1 MDPEQ
6 RWKRKKEIFAA
17 AAELTKEKR
26 DAFLQE
32 QCADDADLRLEVGQ
46 LLDQLS
52 VDDRTERLLP
62 VEAQPQQSPESLRP
76 GSVLA
81 SRFRIV
87 RLLGRG
93 GMGEVYEAEDA
104 TLGGRVALKTL
115 RPELATDQLFLQRF
129 MREVNLARQITHP
142 NICRVFDVGFEGQLA
157 FLTMELLRGQSLAE
171 RIRNGPQLGIAEV
184 RKYACQILDA
194 LTAAH
199 AKRITH
205 RDLKPG
211 NITITGND
219 GAIKIVDFGLAKSL
233 QAPEPASQE
242 ETAAMAQ
249 ETRAGVVLGTVGYMS
264 PEQALGRPVDERSDL
279 FSFGAVLY
287 EMVTGR
293 RPFGSGHQHEVI
305 ARLVTEQP
313 EPASSLRPDVP
324 DAMRQVIERCLEKD
338 RTRRF
343 ASAGEALAVLRE
355 ESGVVTAPSPA
366 ASLPATA
373 TAAAAPNRRWMLYA
387 GLGGAGAIAAS
398 AIAWKTLAD
407 GEWDS
412 LAVLP
417 LRNEGP
423 ADNEFL
429 TDGFTESL
437 INDVS
442 RGALR
447 VIARSAVYRLKNQD
461 PIEAAKKLGV
471 SAVLTGSLVHRG
483 AGQKMVLSLELT
495 DVAKAAHLWGKR
507 VELALSMLQS
517 AQAQVANEVLAALK
531 VQIRSGLA
539 LQVRPVDPA
548 AYELYL
554 KGRHFWNKRTLE
566 AFDRAIESYQQAVD
580 ISPAYALAHAG
591 LADVY
596 AFQSGS
602 KKPADVFPRALAEA
616 RKAIELDFKV
626 AEAHASLA
634 FSLLHFEWDWRGSE
648 ASCER
653 ALELN
658 PNYPSAHSYYG
669 RLLTTQKR
677 FDAAL
682 EQVRIGRTL
691 DPLSPG
697 IVQSLAATLYLARRH
712 DEASQQLEQL
722 LNVEKS
728 FTLGYFTLAVIRLA
742 QGRTADAL
750 ELMDTGLKMSPND
763 SGAIAD
769 WGMIH
774 GMLGNRDKAAEA
786 TGRLEKMASQRYV
799 APYFLALPWIG
810 LGDKAKALDWLE
822 KAADD
827 RSWQLPYIGAEPKM
841 DSLRSEPRFGNLL
854 QRLKLP

>member
-1 MDPEQ
+1 MDPDG

-17 AAELTKEKR
+17 AAELTREQR
-26 DAFLQE
+26 DAFLRQ
-32 QCADDADLRLEVGQ
+32 QCPDDAELRLEVEQ
-46 LLDQLS
+46 LLDQVS
-52 VDDRTERLLP
+52 AVDDQTGRLLP
-62 VEAQPQQSPESLRP
+62 PAAEQPPHREGLTP
-76 GSVLA
+76 GVTLA
-81 SRFRIV
+81 SRFRIIQF
-87 RLLGRG
+87 LGGG

-115 RPELATDQLFLQRF
+115 RPELASDQLFLQRF

-142 NICRVFDVGFEGQLA
+142 NICRVFDVGFEGRLA
-157 FLTMELLRGQSLAE
+157 FLTMELLRGQSLAA
-171 RIRNGPQLGIAEV
+171 RIRNGPQLSIQEV
-184 RKYACQILDA
+184 REYAFQILEA
-194 LTAAH
+194 LSAAH

-211 NITITGND
+211 NITIVED
-219 GAIKIVDFGLAKSL
+219 GSIKIVDFGLAKSL
-233 QAPEPASQE
+233 QPPELDSQQ
-242 ETAAMAQ
+242 ETAVMAQ

-293 RPFGSGHQHEVI
+293 KPFGSGHQHEVI
-305 ARLVTEQP
+305 ARLVTEHP
-313 EPASSLRPDVP
+313 EPVSNLRADVP
-324 DAMRQVIERCLEKD
+324 EAMKQVIERCLEKD
-338 RTRRF
+338 RSRRF
-343 ASAGEALAVLRE
+343 ASARETLAALRD
-355 ESGVVTAPSPA
+355 ESGTISLPPTTAPPP
-366 ASLPATA
+366 L
-373 TAAAAPNRRWMLYA
+373 NRRWMLYA
-387 GLGGAGAIAAS
+387 GLGAAGAIAAS
-398 AIAWKTLAD
+398 AIAWKSFAD
-407 GEWDS
+407 GAWDS

-429 TDGFTESL
+429 ADGFTESL

-447 VIARSAVYRLKNQD
+447 VIARSAVYRLKNAD

-483 AGQKMVLSLELT
+483 AGQRMVLSLELT

-507 VELALSMLQS
+507 IEIAISMLQS
-517 AQAQVANEVLAALK
+517 VQAQVASEVLAALR
-531 VQIRSGLA
+531 VQVRSGLA

-554 KGRHFWNKRTLE
+554 KGRHYWNKRTLE
-566 AFDRAIESYQQAVD
+566 AFDRAIESYQQAID

-634 FSLLHFEWDWRGSE
+634 FSLLHYEWDWNGSE

-653 ALELN
+653 AIELN
-658 PNYPSAHSYYG
+658 PNYPSAHTYYG

-682 EQVRIGRTL
+682 EQVRIGKTL

-697 IVQSLAATLYLARRH
+697 IVQALAATLYLARRH

-722 LNVEKS
+722 MNVEKS
-728 FTLGYFTLAVIRLA
+728 FTLGHFTLAVVRLA
-742 QGRTADAL
+742 QGRAADAL
-750 ELMDTGLKMSPND
+750 ALMDTGLKMSPND

-786 TGRLEKMASQRYV
+786 IGRLEKMATLRYI

-841 DSLRSEPRFGNLL
+841 DSLRSEPRFGNLM